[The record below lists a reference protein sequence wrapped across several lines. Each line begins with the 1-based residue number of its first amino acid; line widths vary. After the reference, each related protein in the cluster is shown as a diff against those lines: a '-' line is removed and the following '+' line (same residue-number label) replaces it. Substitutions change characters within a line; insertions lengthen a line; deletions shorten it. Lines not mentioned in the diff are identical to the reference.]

1 MTNAL
6 HDRIKQKLEELG
18 LSEEA
23 ASLRMGTDRSYL
35 RKLFDRPNSSPRG
48 ETLSRLAKALNTTEG
63 WLLTGDGQG
72 SSETPPLAMG
82 YATHL
87 EFEPTM
93 TVPENGRAR
102 KPAPELPARN
112 AMPLD
117 VPVMGTAAGSHLRG
131 SFQLEGGII
140 DYVRRPPGLMTA
152 KDIYALF
159 VEGTSMEPQF
169 HPGDLIY
176 VSPHRPAKAGDIV
189 VVQSR
194 NGEHSPDEA
203 TLGIFRRTTERAV
216 IVSKHN
222 PKADIELA
230 RPTVKAIHR
239 VLTMNELF
247 GV

>member
-6 HDRIKQKLEELG
+6 HDRIRQKLQELG
-18 LSEEA
+18 ISEEA

-48 ETLSRLAKALNTTEG
+48 ETLSRIAAALNTSEA
-63 WLLTGDGQG
+63 WLLTGKGD
-72 SSETPPLAMG
+72 SESELPPLAMG
-82 YATHL
+82 FATHL

-93 TVPENGRAR
+93 TPAGNGNAA
-102 KPAPELPARN
+102 KAAPELPARR

-131 SFQLEGGII
+131 AFQFEGGVI

-159 VEGTSMEPQF
+159 VEGTSMEPQYF
-169 HPGDLIY
+169 PGDLIY

-189 VVQSR
+189 VVECR
-194 NGEHSPDEA
+194 NGEHGPNEA
-203 TLGIFRRTTERAV
+203 TLGIYRRTTEKSV
-216 IVSKHN
+216 IVGKHN
-222 PKADIELA
+222 PKAEIELA
-230 RPTVKAIHR
+230 RQHVKSIHR
-239 VLTMNELF
+239 VLTTNELF
-247 GV
+247 GI

>member
-6 HDRIKQKLEELG
+6 HDRIKQKLEEHG

-102 KPAPELPARN
+102 KSAPELPARN